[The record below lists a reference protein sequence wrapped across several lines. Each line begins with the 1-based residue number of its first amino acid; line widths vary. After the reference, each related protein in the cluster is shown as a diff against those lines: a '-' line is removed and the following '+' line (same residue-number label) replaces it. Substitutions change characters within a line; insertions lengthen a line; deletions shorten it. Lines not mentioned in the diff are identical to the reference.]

1 MVTVTYSDLLDA
13 VEYASVNGPVET
25 SAFID
30 LATGKFHYI
39 GDWVDPDQGTPED
52 IADSDGYLAVPRKNN
67 LDLGRQLVMAF
78 VEQHLPGDY
87 DRVVDSFHKRGA
99 YGRFKDLLDRRDAR
113 EAWYAFESD
122 ATERA
127 LKQWCEEHGIQL
139 SFAEPAA

>member
-1 MVTVTYSDLLDA
+1 
-13 VEYASVNGPVET
+13 
-25 SAFID
+25 
-30 LATGKFHYI
+30 
-39 GDWVDPDQGTPED
+39 
-52 IADSDGYLAVPRKNN
+52 
-67 LDLGRQLVMAF
+67 MAF

-87 DRVVDSFHKRGA
+87 DRAVDSFHKRGA
-99 YGRFKDLLDRRDAR
+99 YGRFEGLLDRRGAS